1 MKYEGLKRH
10 TRMNDE
16 GLNRRTR
23 RAEISDDYVDD
34 DFGDDYDDRYK
45 EKGDSSVSDDENVS

>member
-1 MKYEGLKRH
+1 
-10 TRMNDE
+10 MNDE
-16 GLNRRTR
+16 GLKRRTR